1 MTDPRPD
8 IRKFIVENFLF
19 GQDNGLTNDT
29 SFLEKGVI
37 DSTGVLELAT
47 HIETT
52 YNIKVKDEELV
63 PENLDTINFIAAYLE
78 KKIPDGGRPA

>member
-8 IRKFIVENFLF
+8 LRKFIVENFLF
-19 GQDNGLTNDT
+19 GQDNGLTYDT

-52 YNIKVKDEELV
+52 YQIKVKDEELV
-63 PENLDTINFIAAYLE
+63 PENLDTINSIAAYLE
-78 KKIPDGGRPA
+78 KKLP